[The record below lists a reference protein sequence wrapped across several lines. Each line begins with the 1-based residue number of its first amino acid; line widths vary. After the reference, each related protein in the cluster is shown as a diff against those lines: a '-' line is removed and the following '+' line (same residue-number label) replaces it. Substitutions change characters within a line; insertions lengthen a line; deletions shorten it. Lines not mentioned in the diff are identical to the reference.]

1 MAQAQWSGIQ
11 RRDRE
16 SKRLLN
22 GNRWV
27 PVVRGKSLG
36 SSHRPSRHPTEI
48 SGDYW
53 ETHVLLADA
62 VVEGNASSSWSRW
75 PRCRCSS
82 DCDSLL
88 RVEGESVVQRL
99 VGYSRKSVR
108 LLVFSSSSPDF
119 PSSNPIRGA
128 PYSFDFRALGGSG
141 TYSRTLVS
149 GSLPVGLSP
158 DPASGIISGTPF
170 ENGSFSATYL
180 ITSDAL
186 QLLWNFGINVGSPT
200 NPAISMPGWGRLLP
214 TPRSTRAI
222 AWL

>member
-1 MAQAQWSGIQ
+1 MAQAIGQAAIQ
-11 RRDRE
+11 QKYRVIYR
-16 SKRLLN
+16 
-22 GNRWV
+22 
-27 PVVRGKSLG
+27 
-36 SSHRPSRHPTEI
+36 
-48 SGDYW
+48 

-62 VVEGNASSSWSRW
+62 VVEGKRKQFMESVGLGAAAHQTAIH
-75 PRCRCSS
+75 
-82 DCDSLL
+82 L
-88 RVEGESVVQRL
+88 RVEGEVEVVQRL

-149 GSLPVGLSP
+149 GSLPVGLSL

-200 NPAISMPGWGRLLP
+200 NPAISMPGWA
-214 TPRSTRAI
+214 TPPDATVNTGYSLAI
-222 AWL
+222 AGLRLRYLAPGAPPARHRSDNWAARNRSR